1 MGSFTNHRSIEEVTL
16 AIFKHDGPLPQI
28 DAFYRDI
35 HRVSLSVDG
44 VPCLAPNEIL
54 IPGANQDINE
64 EKNQGVKSSK
74 ALFDYIFKKYNISPL
89 KKKYYENFIKL
100 FLNQLYYG
108 IPPMTCS
115 SQLIG
120 DDINSGLTNF
130 NVDLNLN
137 ENNLYLTISYS
148 FFKQNFESD
157 DHEKNIILKGK
168 TIFKIEV
175 NPQDEKGWIAKF
187 GLVDSTIDCKDE
199 YKHILDTRN
208 FLEKL
213 LDFFTS
219 IIKRVTTDTHS
230 DALLKSKIKS
240 TPLFFVS
247 KDGESMESPIVN
259 PSKELFKKTY

>member
-1 MGSFTNHRSIEEVTL
+1 MGSFTNRRSIEKVIL
-16 AIFKHDGPLPQI
+16 AIFKQDSPLPQI
-28 DAFYRDI
+28 DAFYKDI
-35 HRVSLSVDG
+35 DRVSLSVAG

-54 IPGANQDINE
+54 IPAASKEINK
-64 EKNQGVKSSK
+64 EKKQGVKSSE
-74 ALFDYIFKKYNISPL
+74 ALFDYIFQKYNISPS

-108 IPPMTCS
+108 IPSMTCS
-115 SQLIG
+115 YQLIDNG
-120 DDINSGLTNF
+120 INSGLTNF

-148 FFKQNFESD
+148 FFKKNFESD
-157 DHEKNIILKGK
+157 DHEINFILKGK

-240 TPLFFVS
+240 TPLFFIS
-247 KDGESMESPIVN
+247 MDGKSMENPIVN